1 MLRDMER
8 SVGVTVTA
16 ILMSVTNAMGW
27 IMIDWRASHTIL
39 QFFSYTLLIL
49 LGYLFIWFYWCGRN
63 WARISVLI
71 CSVIAIGN
79 IAAWSYSKPG
89 TIPSIR
95 HVMIGTEAVLG
106 FFLLYWLNTSRVR
119 AFFHQNRV

>member
-1 MLRDMER
+1 MLYDMER
-8 SVGVTVTA
+8 PVGITVTA

-27 IMIDWRASHTIL
+27 IMIDWHAPHTML
-39 QFFSYTLLIL
+39 RFLMYTLLIL
-49 LGYLFIWFYWCGRN
+49 LGYLFIWHYWFGRN

-95 HVMIGTEAVLG
+95 HVMIGSDALLG

-119 AFFHQNRV
+119 ASFHQNRL